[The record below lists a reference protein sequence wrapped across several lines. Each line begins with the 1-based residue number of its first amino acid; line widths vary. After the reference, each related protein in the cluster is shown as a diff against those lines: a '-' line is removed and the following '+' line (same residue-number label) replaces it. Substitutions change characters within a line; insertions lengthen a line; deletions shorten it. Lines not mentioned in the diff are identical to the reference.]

1 MAIEIAKKFQPT
13 YSHKEKLS
21 KRTGNKGPIFL
32 FLFEHCRL
40 PSEFLIILCST
51 PLMTWILDQI
61 DEFLKNY
68 IQIEINLPFNTFCL
82 ENFCYAYNLH
92 TTKMWKSLISL
103 ISSLYS
109 IKRRWYNGQHSCL
122 PSSWSGFDSR
132 PTQLFSSAHI
142 YWEKRGSPVVYWSRR
157 LTSVWK
163 FGGSNPV
170 LGECFWANDL
180 NKWSWSHYSRRK
192 LWILKPCPAQ

>member
-1 MAIEIAKKFQPT
+1 
-13 YSHKEKLS
+13 
-21 KRTGNKGPIFL
+21 
-32 FLFEHCRL
+32 
-40 PSEFLIILCST
+40 
-51 PLMTWILDQI
+51 
-61 DEFLKNY
+61 
-68 IQIEINLPFNTFCL
+68 
-82 ENFCYAYNLH
+82 
-92 TTKMWKSLISL
+92 MWTIVISL
-103 ISSLYS
+103 IFYFSF

-180 NKWSWSHYSRRK
+180 NKWSGTHYSRRK
-192 LWILKPCPAQ
+192 LWILNPLMSRSIIAYNWLVSWHVWGVRIRTGKTLGLGKASLIGARRHSNVSSVKNLLREEVLIRIDWKQLKPWWL

>member
-1 MAIEIAKKFQPT
+1 M
-13 YSHKEKLS
+13 
-21 KRTGNKGPIFL
+21 
-32 FLFEHCRL
+32 
-40 PSEFLIILCST
+40 
-51 PLMTWILDQI
+51 
-61 DEFLKNY
+61 
-68 IQIEINLPFNTFCL
+68 
-82 ENFCYAYNLH
+82 
-92 TTKMWKSLISL
+92 KMWTIVISL
-103 ISSLYS
+103 IFCSSF

-180 NKWSWSHYSRRK
+180 NKWSGNPLLLATAVDPQRAVSRSIIAYNWLVSWHAWGVRITTGK
-192 LWILKPCPAQ
+192 TLGLGKASLIGARVTVMCPQLKT